1 MWIKVW
7 NANKKFVGILFVASE
22 KELETASSVD
32 PKWIYAR

>member
-7 NANKKFVGILFVASE
+7 NANKKFVGILFVESE
-22 KELETASSVD
+22 KELESASRIY

>member
-7 NANKKFVGILFVASE
+7 NENKKFVGILFVSSE
-22 KELETASSVD
+22 KELESASRIY

>member
-22 KELETASSVD
+22 KELETASRV
-32 PKWIYAR
+32 

>member
-22 KELETASSVD
+22 KELETASRIY
-32 PKWIYAR
+32 PKWEYTI